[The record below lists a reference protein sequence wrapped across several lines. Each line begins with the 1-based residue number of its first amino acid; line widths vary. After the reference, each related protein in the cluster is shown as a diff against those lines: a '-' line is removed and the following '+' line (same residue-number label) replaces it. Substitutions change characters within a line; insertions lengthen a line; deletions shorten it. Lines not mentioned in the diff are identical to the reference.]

1 MDYKDYYKVLG
12 VERNASAEEIK
23 KAFRKQ
29 ALKYHPDR
37 NPGKKDAED
46 KFKDLN
52 EANEVLSDPQKR
64 ARYDQLGES
73 YSRYQQTGGAPGGFN
88 WNDWA
93 AAQQQGGGRTRVD
106 VGNLDDLFGGMGGFS
121 DFFQSIF
128 GGAAGGVGTT
138 TERTRRTPQRSDPYA
153 RSEPLETPVQISFM
167 EAYEGAQRTVMIKE
181 RRLEVKIPAGAD
193 TGTKVRMAGVGQPGF
208 DGRKEDV
215 YLVVEVLPDARFERK
230 GHDLHTEFDLDLYT
244 AVLGGEAHV
253 VAPKGQMVLNIPA
266 GTQPGQSF
274 RLSGLGMPHLRN
286 PQSRGDLIA
295 KAKIRLPKALSSEQR
310 AIFEKL
316 AKMK

>member
-215 YLVVEVLPDARFERK
+215 YLVVEVVPDARFERK
-230 GHDLHTEFDLDLYT
+230 GHDL
-244 AVLGGEAHV
+244 
-253 VAPKGQMVLNIPA
+253 QMVLNIPA